1 MLHRKKIIIIL
12 ASILSAIFII
22 ISAGLL
28 FFYLPVS
35 SKEGT
40 AIQTKY
46 HLTEDGKFVANIP
59 IEDYLY
65 SPAEIVGDT
74 FYISSFGASIDN
86 NFIDNATGIQDAI
99 DAAFINGGGTVVVD
113 GGKYKTGKIKLKSN
127 VTLRINQGSTLECI
141 TFDENKTLNES
152 DRFDELGF
160 ISAENS
166 DNITIEGPGK
176 ISGNGETYV
185 NEAKDNSP
193 FLPLDTFNLKTYIV
207 EHRKRIM
214 FGKEHEF
221 KRAILLGM
229 KNCTNVTIRN
239 IELYE
244 AATWTARLEGT
255 TNLLIEDVVI
265 NNNIRVANT
274 DGFDIEGGTNIT
286 IRHCFIAAGDDAI
299 CIKTSSSETPPLD
312 GMLVENCEVM
322 SLANCFKIGTAT
334 WNDVS
339 NVIVRNCFFFMSGVA
354 GGYSGIAIEATDGGN
369 ISNITVDNIVMESI
383 TAPFVIWLGYR
394 HMSSSL
400 KNITISNITAT
411 GCDIASAITGY
422 KKIGETKY
430 VENVTLKNITVAY
443 REANEKI
450 NTFKNTQ
457 GAYQGIANMKGYP
470 EITRV
475 SHIPL
480 ASPSSSGYFDLPVYG
495 LFARYVDG
503 LNVENFVVIP
513 RSQNKREMNNV
524 QDETKRI
531 DVKNVNWV

>member
-1 MLHRKKIIIIL
+1 MKNRKTRIIIIS
-12 ASILSAIFII
+12 SILCGLFIL
-22 ISAGLL
+22 ISTGLL
-28 FFYLPVS
+28 VFYLPIS

-40 AIQTKY
+40 AIQTTY
-46 HLTEDGKFVANIP
+46 HLTEDGKYVANIP
-59 IEDYLY
+59 KEDYLY
-65 SPAEIVGDT
+65 ASPNVVGD
-74 FYISSFGASIDN
+74 SFLITNYGASTDL
-86 NFIDNATGIQDAI
+86 NFSSNTVAVQNAI

-113 GGKYKTGKIKLKSN
+113 GGTYRTGKIKLKSN
-127 VTLRINQGSTLECI
+127 VALRINEGSALECI
-141 TFDENKTLNES
+141 TYDENKSLDEA
-152 DRFDELGF
+152 DRFDELGY

-166 DNITIEGPGK
+166 SNITIEGPGR

-185 NEAKDNSP
+185 NEAQDSSP
-193 FLPLDTFNLKTYIV
+193 FLPLNTFNLKTYIV

-229 KNCTNVTIRN
+229 RNCTNVTIKN
-239 IELYE
+239 IELFE

-255 TNLLIEDVVI
+255 NNLLIEDVVI

-299 CIKTSSSETPPLD
+299 CIKTSSSETPPLER
-312 GMLVENCEVM
+312 MLVEDCEVM

-334 WNDVS
+334 WTDIS
-339 NVIVRNCFFFMSGVA
+339 NVIVRDCFFFMPGVA

-369 ISNITVDNIVMESI
+369 ISNISIDNIVMESI

-394 HMSSSL
+394 HNGSTL
-400 KNITISNITAT
+400 KDVTISNITAT

-430 VENVTLKNITVAY
+430 VENIILKNISVTY
-443 REANEKI
+443 REAKEKV
-450 NTFKNTQ
+450 NTFKNID

-475 SHIPL
+475 SHFSL
-480 ASPSSSGYFDLPVYG
+480 ATPASSGYWDLPVYG

-503 LNVENFVVIP
+503 LTVENFVVIP
-513 RSQNKREMNNV
+513 RSENKRDMNNV
-524 QDETKRI
+524 QEEKDRI
-531 DVKNVNWV
+531 DLINVAWS